1 MIPKNSLVLDP
12 FAGTGER
19 LAEIAFLCGC
29 RFVGV
34 ELERDWIFTKSNVIQ
49 GDSLFLPF
57 DDNFFDAICTSLTYG
72 NRMADHHNAKDGSVR
87 NTYTHKLGRPLR
99 LNNSGK
105 MQWGDEYRIFHTS
118 VFKEC
123 KRVLRQRGSL
133 ILNIKDHIRN
143 GSRQE
148 VTQWYKIMLEVSGF
162 FLIKEIRCPVSG
174 NRCGANSAMRIEYES
189 ILEFKNVKEG

>member
-1 MIPKNSLVLDP
+1 
-12 FAGTGER
+12 
-19 LAEIAFLCGC
+19 
-29 RFVGV
+29 
-34 ELERDWIFTKSNVIQ
+34 
-49 GDSLFLPF
+49 
-57 DDNFFDAICTSLTYG
+57 
-72 NRMADHHNAKDGSVR
+72 MADHHNAKDGSVR

-148 VTQWYKIMLEVSGF
+148 VTQWYKTMFEISGF
-162 FLIKEIRCPVSG
+162 LLIKEIRCPVSG
-174 NRCGANSAMRIEYES
+174 NRYGANSAMRIEYES